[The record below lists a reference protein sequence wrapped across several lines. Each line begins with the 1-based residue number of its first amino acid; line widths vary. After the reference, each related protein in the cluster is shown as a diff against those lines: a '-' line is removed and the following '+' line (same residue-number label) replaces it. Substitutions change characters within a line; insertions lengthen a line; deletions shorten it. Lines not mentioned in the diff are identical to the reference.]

1 MEQKGTRDKYMY
13 VVFSLTLLGWLF
25 DGLDQMIF
33 AMVSPWIMADWH
45 LNTVELGLI
54 GSIFLIGNASGS
66 VIGSI
71 LADIFGRK
79 PLLWI
84 TALIYSAFT
93 GLSGFATGLVSL
105 ALFRALTGLGTGGQ
119 WPVGISLFSEYVPA
133 EKRGRLVGLMNSGYP
148 LGFFLSIGVTA
159 TIGLYFRADLAD
171 WAWRI
176 CFFVG
181 AVPGVITMVC
191 MIKYLRE
198 SDVWLR
204 DQAVQKASKEKK
216 SSIAYFELFKPK
228 LIKNTIAALV
238 LQIAALMCYWGT
250 AMWAPTFLATQRGLT
265 MAKMTGF
272 MALWVF
278 GAWVGQIAGGFL
290 SDKFGR
296 KPVLSF
302 YLLGIAV
309 SSLAYAYITSPLGLY
324 IVNPVC
330 GFFVMGIFGPAMGY
344 TSELFPTSVRASGV
358 GFAVGFGRSGAIIAP
373 ALVGLI
379 AAKFSIGAGFY
390 VFSLVGLI
398 AFVIL
403 LVLGPET
410 KGIEFEDGVAL
421 ELDREP
427 GVKAQKEPSIAH

>member
-1 MEQKGTRDKYMY
+1 MQQKGITRRYMW
-13 VVFSLTLLGWLF
+13 VVFALTTLGWMF

-45 LNTVELGLI
+45 LSTVQLGLI

-66 VIGSI
+66 VIGAI

-79 PLLWI
+79 PILWI

-93 GLSGFATGLVSL
+93 GLSGLATGLYSL
-105 ALFRALTGLGTGGQ
+105 AGFRALTGLGTGGQ
-119 WPVGISLFSEYVPA
+119 WPVGISMFSECVAA
-133 EKRGRLVGLMNSGYP
+133 EKRGRLIGIMNSGYP

-159 TIGLYFRADLAD
+159 TIGLYFRSSLGD
-171 WAWRI
+171 WAWRL

-181 AVPGVITMVC
+181 AVPGIITMVF

-204 DQAVQKASKEKK
+204 DRDAKRAKKEKK

-228 LIKNTIAALV
+228 LIKNTITALV
-238 LQIAALMCYWGT
+238 LQLAALMSYWGI

-265 MAKMTGF
+265 VAKMTGF

-278 GAWVGQIAGGFL
+278 GAWVGQICGGFL

-302 YLLGIAV
+302 YLLGIAF
-309 SSLAYAYITSPLGLY
+309 SSIAYAYVTSPVMLFL
-324 IVNPVC
+324 VNPMT

-358 GFAVGFGRSGAIIAP
+358 GFAVGFGKSGAIIAP
-373 ALVGLI
+373 SLVGVI
-379 AAKFSIGAGFY
+379 AAHFSIGAGFY
-390 VFSLVGLI
+390 VFSAVGVISFILVLI
-398 AFVIL
+398 
-403 LVLGPET
+403 LGPET
-410 KGIEFEDGVAL
+410 RGLEFEEDI
-421 ELDREP
+421 E
-427 GVKAQKEPSIAH
+427 VKTTEGLAIAD